1 MTPLAPSLSIRDE
14 ERRQRAGHGGAV
26 VWITGLSGA
35 GKTTLADALQ
45 RTLFDLGSRYLR
57 SMATRSAMACAPIS
71 VFLSLNV
78 QKTLAASVKWRTCF
92 ARLARS

>member
-14 ERRQRAGHGGAV
+14 ERRQRAGHGAAV

-45 RTLFDLGSRYLR
+45 RTLFDLGCQGIRARWRQGPQRPVRRSRFF
-57 SMATRSAMACAPIS
+57 PP
-71 VFLSLNV
+71 
-78 QKTLAASVKWRTCF
+78 
-92 ARLARS
+92 

>member
-1 MTPLAPSLSIRDE
+1 MRGE

-45 RTLFDLGSRYLR
+45 RTLFDMGCQVFALDGDKVRNGL
-57 SMATRSAMACAPIS
+57 CANP
-71 VFLSLNV
+71 VFPSLNV
-78 QKTLAASVKWRTCF
+78 LKIFAASAKWRTCF
-92 ARLARS
+92 VRPARS